1 MGSKELTV
9 EQSELALARRA
20 ACAAIPAQ
28 LVSAQKSSHSAMAL
42 ACQAAGLEDK
52 EIYLSLG
59 IDAGHW
65 TRIKKGEAHFPLDL
79 IGQFCSIVGNTAL
92 PEWIAYQVGCGLVL
106 LRTEA
111 ERRAEEAERQLSAER
126 EKVKLLTEVLAG
138 RTA

>member
-9 EQSELALARRA
+9 EQSELALVRRA

-28 LVSAQKSSHSAMAL
+28 LVSAQKSGHAALAL

-79 IGQFCSIVGNTAL
+79 IEPFCAIVGNTAL

-106 LRTEA
+106 LRSEA
-111 ERRAEEAERQLSAER
+111 ERRAEDAEKKLQAAEATVR
-126 EKVKLLTEVLAG
+126 LLKEVLAG
-138 RTA
+138 KSA